1 MLIADQVSQ
10 LGARSVCQLS
20 EVCSALNC
28 VPNPLVSVGQ
38 SAVDAIPVVLLSKYW
53 ELLVISC
60 SCACFL
66 TIFGTRFAQVQGK
79 FSSPPLCP
87 ASLFSTLSMR
97 DESSHHQL
105 EVSVDPAVLSDRLAE
120 AEAELETLR
129 RELEHASRLATLGT
143 IAAGIAHEINNVLT
157 PVLAYAQLA
166 SQHPDDQSLQR
177 KALHKARLGAEAA
190 TQIVQAILGYAAA
203 SDDEPAVAS
212 LHDVMQQ
219 TMELLTRDL
228 AKDRIKLTLRVPDGV
243 QVCMKPLALQ
253 QVLLNLIL
261 NARAALANQRCGEVV
276 ISAMER
282 SDGMTAI
289 RVSDNGPG
297 IPEDVVGR
305 LFQPFV
311 NAGSPRSGGRKK
323 KGGAGLGLSICRRLI
338 ENVHGTITASS
349 TPNAGTTFTITL
361 PTARNQRA
369 IAG

>member
-1 MLIADQVSQ
+1 MSGLSVGRSSLRFELCAEPFGFNRAECCRHRFCVSVVKI
-10 LGARSVCQLS
+10 LGAFAYLMQLRLLFDDIWHAIRSSSGQIHLAT
-20 EVCSALNC
+20 AL
-28 VPNPLVSVGQ
+28 PSH
-38 SAVDAIPVVLLSKYW
+38 
-53 ELLVISC
+53 
-60 SCACFL
+60 
-66 TIFGTRFAQVQGK
+66 
-79 FSSPPLCP
+79 
-87 ASLFSTLSMR
+87 SLFSTCSMR
-97 DESSHHQL
+97 DESSHQL

-166 SQHPDDQSLQR
+166 SQHAGDQPLQR

-190 TQIVQAILGYAAA
+190 TQIVQAILGYAAT
-203 SDDEPAVAS
+203 SDDEPAVAR

-219 TMELLTRDL
+219 TMELVTRDL
-228 AKDRIKLTLRVPDGV
+228 AKDHIKLTLRVPDGA

-261 NARAALANQRCGEVV
+261 NARAALANQRFGEVV

-282 SDGMTAI
+282 SDGMTVI

-311 NAGSPRSGGRKK
+311 NAGSPRASSRKK

-338 ENVHGTITASS
+338 ENVRGTITASS

-361 PTARNQRA
+361 PTAQNQRA